1 MKRMNTGSH
10 GNSYFSFTPV
20 SSERGRCRLGSADTL
35 LSGTAYTAKTYR
47 ASVSHTI
54 SII

>member
-10 GNSYFSFTPV
+10 DNSYFSFTPV

-47 ASVSHTI
+47 ASVSYTI
-54 SII
+54 SIL